1 MKEKRGAAVKAVL
14 VLLENI
20 CVLTLAGL
28 LFLGAIG
35 VEIEGNVEGNSV
47 TMYPFEEEK
56 TFEKTGTFSNM
67 FDQDVSYLIY
77 YTAICGQ
84 FESNGVYDPDKT
96 VDLLQYCN
104 RKNKQAEQIQSNGTL
119 VYKVQDLINWLYI
132 RGFSY
137 GEDGRLEETY
147 LPVDNISIYSK
158 DINAILT
165 ANGLENKATA
175 EDAYRGY
182 DEDTGYYTDGEDEYI
197 TDGENVEVKNDG
209 NQDAGYEIL
218 YSYLESAAEDL
229 SYNYNAYF
237 HYQNDFKKNE
247 NIKYVY
253 IPENGTISQGYCTN
267 ITEKEGSTPQEQIS
281 YITGMDTYVICD
293 MGSFSLETDGQERN
307 MDIENIKSSMSYYAY
322 AFPDGGKL
330 YVGYAGKTLADLAG
344 NGGTDRYAQAEN
356 TYEFMQKVTDVFPVC
371 VAVSCIG
378 LLISTVLLIIM
389 AGRRREGEIHLM
401 AFDRWFTEI
410 AAGLGVVTLGALC
423 YVAVYF
429 WDVFFWSGSSYY
441 PEEVMVYVGI
451 AVFVINN
458 VALWFFLSLI
468 RRIKAKTLWKDS
480 FLNYLIRKVEG
491 FHGYGH
497 LVLKFWVPFI
507 LFLLVNLI
515 FVLGFSIVG
524 ILTAFILDMVL
535 GAFLY
540 HESRVRS
547 DIIRTIEDISAGNMD
562 KQIDTSKMRGTNHE
576 LAESVNNIGAGIK
589 NAVEKSMKDE
599 RMKTDLITNVS
610 HDIKTP
616 LTSIINYV
624 DLLKR
629 ENIQDDTVRGYI
641 EVLDAKSQRLKQLTE
656 DLVEASKISSGNI
669 VLQMENLDVVE
680 LLSQVLGECSEKFE
694 QKKLQIILSGTEQS
708 EIITADSRSMWR
720 VMDNL
725 LGNVIKYGMEGT
737 RVYIDVL
744 RTDKNKVRISVKNIS
759 GQPLNISADELTE
772 RFIRGD
778 VSRSTEGSGLGL
790 SIAKSLITAQGG
802 TLEVY
807 LDGDLFKVTIEM

>member
-1 MKEKRGAAVKAVL
+1 MKKKRGAAVKAAL

-35 VEIEGNVEGNSV
+35 VEIEGTVDGNSV

-77 YTAICGQ
+77 YTAISGQ
-84 FESNGVYDPDKT
+84 FESDGVYDPDKT
-96 VDLLQYCN
+96 VDLLLYCN
-104 RKNKQAEQIQSNGTL
+104 RKNKQAELIQSNGTL
-119 VYKVQDLINWLYI
+119 VYKVQDLINWSNI

-147 LPVDNISIYSK
+147 LPTDNSSIYSK

-165 ANGLENKATA
+165 ANGLENKATS

-182 DEDTGYYTDGEDEYI
+182 DEDTGYYSDGDDEYI
-197 TDGENVEVKNDG
+197 TDGENVEVTNAG

-253 IPENGTISQGYCTN
+253 IPGNGTISQGYCTN

-281 YITGMDTYVICD
+281 FITGMDSYVICD
-293 MGSFSLETDGQERN
+293 MGSFSIETDGQERN
-307 MDIENIKSSMSYYAY
+307 MDIESVKSSMSYYSY

-330 YVGYAGKTLADLAG
+330 YVGYVGKTLADLAG
-344 NGGTDRYAQAEN
+344 NGDTDRYAQAEN
-356 TYEFMQKVTDVFPVC
+356 AYEFMQKVKDVFPTGIV
-371 VAVSCIG
+371 VSCIG
-378 LLISTVLLIIM
+378 LLISAVLLIIM
-389 AGRRREGEIHLM
+389 AGRRKEGEIQLK
-401 AFDRWFTEI
+401 AFDTWFTELV
-410 AAGLGVVTLGALC
+410 AGLGVIILGILC
-423 YVAVYF
+423 YVAVYL

-441 PEEVMVYVGI
+441 PEAVVIYVGI
-451 AVFVINN
+451 AAFVINN
-458 VALWFFLSLI
+458 VALWFFLSLV

-480 FLNYLIRKVEG
+480 FLNYLFRKVEG

-497 LVLKFWVPFI
+497 LILKFWVPFI
-507 LFLLVNLI
+507 LFLLGNLI
-515 FVLGFSIVG
+515 LVLGFSVAG
-524 ILTAFILDMVL
+524 ILMAFILDMVL
-535 GAFLY
+535 GGFLY

-547 DIIRTIEDISAGNMD
+547 DIIRTIEDISAGNVD
-562 KQIDTSKMRGTNHE
+562 KQIDTSGMRGANRD

-589 NAVEKSMKDE
+589 NAVEKSMKNE

-629 ENIQDDTVRGYI
+629 ENIQDVTVREYI
-641 EVLDAKSQRLKQLTE
+641 EVLDIKSQRLKQLTE

-669 VLQMENLDVVE
+669 VLQMESLDVVE
-680 LLSQVLGECSEKFE
+680 LLSQVLGECNEKFE
-694 QKKLQIILSGTEQS
+694 QKKLQVILSGAGQS

-737 RVYIDVL
+737 RIYIDIS
-744 RTDKNKVRISVKNIS
+744 RTEQNKVRISIKNIS
-759 GQPLNISADELTE
+759 SQSLNISADELTE

>member
-1 MKEKRGAAVKAVL
+1 MKKKRGAAVKAVL

-197 TDGENVEVKNDG
+197 TDGENVEVNNDG